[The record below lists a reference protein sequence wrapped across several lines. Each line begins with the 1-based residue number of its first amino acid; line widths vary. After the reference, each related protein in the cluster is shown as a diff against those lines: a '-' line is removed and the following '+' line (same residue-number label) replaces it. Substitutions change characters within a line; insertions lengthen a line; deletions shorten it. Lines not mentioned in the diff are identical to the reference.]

1 MTACRDIE
9 PLLAERASGDL
20 APGDEARV
28 EAHLGGCTRCRGEL
42 AAYAQA
48 LDLARMPADGSYGS
62 ALAGLEAS
70 TLTAWKGRRRRR
82 AAALAFGGGLAAAAA
97 AALLALSPALFHGGR
112 RPAAASGAAASA
124 WEPDVDSALAA
135 AGVLDTEGW
144 YAASAYYGS
153 SDDSAEDVVL
163 AAFDEAVQ

>member
-1 MTACRDIE
+1 VTACRDIE

-28 EAHLGGCTRCRGEL
+28 EAHLVGCPRCRDEL
-42 AAYAQA
+42 AAYSQA
-48 LDLARMPADGSYGS
+48 LDLARMPADGTYGS
-62 ALAGLEAS
+62 ALAGLDAS
-70 TLTAWKGRRRRR
+70 TLVAWKGRCRRR
-82 AAALAFGGGLAAAAA
+82 ATAFALGGGLAAAAA
-97 AALLALSPALFHGGR
+97 AAVLALSPAYFHRGQR
-112 RPAAASGAAASA
+112 STAVPAVASA

-144 YAASAYYGS
+144 YTASAYYGS